1 MVKKFIDHDRLFKEL
16 LTTFFEE
23 FILLFF
29 PKVFEELDFQDFRFL
44 SEEVVTDVTEGEK
57 YRIDLLVETRLKGE
71 DGLIV
76 IHVESQAQYQDN
88 FNERMFVYFSR
99 LYEKYRRRIL
109 PIAIF
114 NYNSKHVEPD
124 HFSMDLPFFH
134 VLEFSYLT
142 VQLKRE
148 NWRNYIRQDNPVAA
162 ALLSKM
168 GYTKREKVEVKIEYL
183 RMLLRMELDPA
194 RLTLLTGFFDT
205 YLRLNEVEEQKV
217 IEEVKAMS
225 SKEGEKIMEI
235 INSYERKGREI
246 GKQEGK
252 REGKREGRQEGREEA
267 IMMVAKRMKEK
278 GKTNEEIADLMGLD
292 IEVIERI

>member
-1 MVKKFIDHDRLFKEL
+1 MSKNFIDHDRLFKEL

-29 PKVFEELDFQDFRFL
+29 PKVFEELDFRDLRFL
-44 SEEVVTDVTEGEK
+44 TEEVVTDVTEGEK

-71 DGLIV
+71 EGLIV
-76 IHVESQAQYQDN
+76 IHVESQAQYQRT
-88 FNERMFVYFSR
+88 FKERMFIYFSR
-99 LYEKYRRRIL
+99 LYQKYRRKIL
-109 PIAIF
+109 PIALF
-114 NYNSKHVEPD
+114 RYNTKHVESD
-124 HFSMDLPFFH
+124 HFSMDFPFLQVVDFH
-134 VLEFSYLT
+134 YLI

-168 GYTKREKVEVKIEYL
+168 GYTKREKIEVKIEFL

-194 RLTLLTGFFDT
+194 RLTLVTGFFDT
-205 YLRLNEVEEQKV
+205 YLRLNEDEEQKV
-217 IEEVKAMS
+217 IEEEKAMS

-246 GKQEGK
+246 GKQEG
-252 REGKREGRQEGREEA
+252 RQEGKKEGKQEGREEA

-278 GKTNEEIADLMGLD
+278 GKTNEEIADLMGLE